1 MSPPAVSELADTVP
15 GMAGALHDPVDHV
28 LTTTRAVRRRLDLDR
43 PVDVALVRE
52 CLTIALQAPTGGNNQ
67 GWHFVV
73 VSEPATRAAIADV
86 FRRGAIAY
94 AGRRDKPSPPRRTRS
109 DAEQEARRRVMA
121 SSGYLFE
128 HLQRVPV
135 LVIPCI
141 EGRADAGTLVDQA
154 TAFGSILPA
163 VWSFMLAARARGL
176 GTSWTTVHLEAE
188 EETAALLG
196 IPFETVTQVALIPVA
211 HTVGADFKPAARR
224 DLDSVLHWDR
234 W

>member
-1 MSPPAVSELADTVP
+1 MT
-15 GMAGALHDPVDHV
+15 GARHDPVDHV
-28 LTTTRAVRRRLDLDR
+28 LTTTRAVRRRLDLER
-43 PVDVALVRE
+43 PVDPALVRE
-52 CLTIALQAPTGGNNQ
+52 CLAVALQAPTGGNNQ

-73 VSEPATRAAIADV
+73 VTDPSTRGGVAEV

-94 AGRRDKPSPPRRTRS
+94 AERRDKPHPPRRTRT
-109 DAEQEARRRVMA
+109 DAEQAARRRVMA
-121 SSGYLFE
+121 SAGYLFE
-128 HLQRVPV
+128 HLHRVPV

-141 EGRADAGTLVDQA
+141 EGRAGAGTLVDQA

-188 EETAALLG
+188 QETAELLG
-196 IPFETVTQVALIPVA
+196 IPWETVTQVALVPVA
-211 HTVGADFKPAARR
+211 HTVGADFKPAPRR
-224 DLDSVLHWDR
+224 RLDEVLHWDR

>member
-1 MSPPAVSELADTVP
+1 MADTVP
-15 GMAGALHDPVDHV
+15 GMADAFDDPVDHV

-43 PVDVALVRE
+43 PVDPALVRE

-73 VSEPATRAAIADV
+73 VTEPSTRAAVADV

-94 AGRRDKPSPPRRTRS
+94 AGRRDKPSPPRKTRS
-109 DAEQEARRRVMA
+109 DAEQVARRRVTA
-121 SSGYLFE
+121 SAGYLFE
-128 HLQRVPV
+128 HLPRVPV

-141 EGRADAGTLVDQA
+141 EGRADAGRLVDQA

-224 DLDSVLHWDR
+224 QLDSVLHWDR

>member
-1 MSPPAVSELADTVP
+1 MAD
-15 GMAGALHDPVDHV
+15 GIDDPVDHV

-43 PVDVALVRE
+43 PVDPALVRE

-73 VSEPATRAAIADV
+73 VTEPSTRAAIADV

-94 AGRRDKPSPPRRTRS
+94 AGRRDKPSPPRTTRS

-121 SSGYLFE
+121 SAGYLFE
-128 HLQRVPV
+128 HLQQVPV

-141 EGRADAGTLVDQA
+141 EGRAEAGTLVDQA

-211 HTVGADFKPAARR
+211 HTVGADFRPATRR
-224 DLDSVLHWDR
+224 ELDAVLHWDR

>member
-1 MSPPAVSELADTVP
+1 MT
-15 GMAGALHDPVDHV
+15 GARHDPVDHV
-28 LTTTRAVRRRLDLDR
+28 LTTTRAVRRRLDLER
-43 PVDVALVRE
+43 PVDPALVRE
-52 CLTIALQAPTGGNNQ
+52 CLAVALQAPTGGNNQ

-73 VSEPATRAAIADV
+73 VTDPSTRGGVAEV

-94 AGRRDKPSPPRRTRS
+94 AERRDKPRAPRRTRT
-109 DAEQEARRRVMA
+109 DAEQAARRRVMA
-121 SSGYLFE
+121 SAGYLFE
-128 HLQRVPV
+128 HLHRVPV

-141 EGRADAGTLVDQA
+141 EGRAGAGTLVDQA

-188 EETAALLG
+188 QETAELLG
-196 IPFETVTQVALIPVA
+196 IPWETVTQVALVPVA

-224 DLDSVLHWDR
+224 PLDEVLHWDR

>member
-1 MSPPAVSELADTVP
+1 MAD
-15 GMAGALHDPVDHV
+15 GFDDPVDHI

-43 PVDVALVRE
+43 PVDPALVRE

-73 VSEPATRAAIADV
+73 VTEPATRAAIADV

-94 AGRRDKPSPPRRTRS
+94 AGRRDKPSPPRKTRS
-109 DAEQEARRRVMA
+109 DAEREARRRVMA
-121 SSGYLFE
+121 SAGYLFE

-141 EGRADAGTLVDQA
+141 EGRAEAGTLVDQA

-176 GTSWTTVHLEAE
+176 GTSWTTAHLEAE

-196 IPFETVTQVALIPVA
+196 IPFETVTQVALVPVA
-211 HTVGADFKPAARR
+211 HTVGADFRPAPRR
-224 DLDSVLHWDR
+224 ELDSVLHWDR

>member
-1 MSPPAVSELADTVP
+1 MAD
-15 GMAGALHDPVDHV
+15 GFDDPVDHI

-43 PVDVALVRE
+43 PVDPALVRE

-73 VSEPATRAAIADV
+73 VTEPATRAAIADV

-94 AGRRDKPSPPRRTRS
+94 AGRRDKPSPPRKTRS
-109 DAEQEARRRVMA
+109 DAEREARGRVMA
-121 SSGYLFE
+121 SAGYLFE

-141 EGRADAGTLVDQA
+141 EGRAEAGTLVDQA

-196 IPFETVTQVALIPVA
+196 IPFETVTQVALVPVA
-211 HTVGADFKPAARR
+211 HTVGADFRPAPRR
-224 DLDSVLHWDR
+224 ELDSVLHWDR